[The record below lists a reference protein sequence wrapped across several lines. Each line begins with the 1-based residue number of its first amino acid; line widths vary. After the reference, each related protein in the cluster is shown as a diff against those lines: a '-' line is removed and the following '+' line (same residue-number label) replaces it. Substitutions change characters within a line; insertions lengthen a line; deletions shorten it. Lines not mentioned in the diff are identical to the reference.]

1 MPYQRPDSHE
11 PAETVDR
18 LVFLGGTSL
27 AILAG
32 FINVFMLSIFT
43 VPVSHMSGAVSRL
56 GIDIGQEKSGD
67 LKAVL
72 AIIAGFFAGTILSG
86 FFLGS
91 NKLRYSWRYV
101 TVLALECAALTG
113 AALLIAT
120 DERFSLVLAAFACGL
135 QNAMASSFHGLIIR
149 TTHVTGIVTDLGF
162 MIGSFLNRKPIKSW
176 KLLLL
181 MSLLLGYFFG
191 GLASMIGL
199 NHWGHPTIWFAVG
212 LNGLILIS
220 YGLVNWRKRRQ
231 PLLASAPTR
240 NQEIHRP
247 LA

>member
-1 MPYQRPDSHE
+1 MPYQRPDTHE
-11 PAETVDR
+11 PVETVDR

-27 AILAG
+27 AFLAG

-67 LKAVL
+67 LKALL
-72 AIIAGFFAGTILSG
+72 AIIGGFLAGTILSG
-86 FFLGS
+86 YFLGS

-101 TVLALECAALTG
+101 TVLAFECLALAG
-113 AALLIAT
+113 AAFVIHT

-162 MIGSFLNRKPIKSW
+162 MIGSFLNKRSIKSW

-191 GLASMIGL
+191 GLAAMVSL
-199 NHWGHPTIWFAVG
+199 NQWGYPAIWLAVG
-212 LNGLILIS
+212 LNGLILVS
-220 YGLVNWRKRRQ
+220 YGLVNWRKRQ
-231 PLLASAPTR
+231 ATPVTV
-240 NQEIHRP
+240 
-247 LA
+247 